1 MAPENYTVE
10 LNEAAW
16 DLIITALEVYCA
28 SYLDEFLKD
37 SEYLEICAACGFQG
51 NEAKIIPAII
61 YEIESQTTNN
71 TETMQITMYLQQW
84 VLVTYILNDFYDSV
98 AECED
103 VENEEIPSEIT
114 RIIDLGI
121 TPKELENYLD
131 AMEVI
136 LDELELITDGA
147 PISATLN

>member
-61 YEIESQTTNN
+61 YEIESQTL
-71 TETMQITMYLQQW
+71 ETL
-84 VLVTYILNDFYDSV
+84 
-98 AECED
+98 
-103 VENEEIPSEIT
+103 
-114 RIIDLGI
+114 
-121 TPKELENYLD
+121 LD
-131 AMEVI
+131 ALVF
-136 LDELELITDGA
+136 ITEENTGENPGIA
-147 PISATLN
+147 LN